1 MQEPQNRLFLFFPEL
16 HPSLVSSP
24 LPSEVR
30 FLDPGLAE
38 RDDVRWWRADNLVLG
53 PEQAR
58 HALGDLLAY
67 GEQFSPQ
74 DLAALA
80 LSDFGSEPGHS
91 SMAIQA
97 DLRRLLRHDTPDPES
112 VRRQI
117 RLQAQLLLILAWA
130 LEERYEE
137 LAELEAGFT
146 SAWSRFSEQL
156 GLDASERQEIGLT
169 GGTPS
174 AVRHRE
180 VSWRR
185 LLVSFLLLVPT
196 RTCLVCT
203 DQEIYEEMV
212 EFGVKWQ
219 SLPANTPFTA
229 GQYGSVFLPKMIS
242 RQEWERL
249 EGLVPSEYEI
259 LFVPA
264 SDPA

>member
-1 MQEPQNRLFLFFPEL
+1 MQEPQKQLFLFFPEL
-16 HPSLVSSP
+16 HPSLVSTS

-30 FLDPGLAE
+30 FLDPGIAE
-38 RDDVRWWRADNLVLG
+38 KDEAHWWRPSELVLG

-58 HALGDLLAY
+58 RALGDLLAY

-80 LSDFGSEPGHS
+80 LSDFGSEPGYS

-97 DLRRLLRHDTPDPES
+97 DLRRLLRQDTPDPES

-130 LEERYEE
+130 LEERYTE
-137 LAELEAGFT
+137 LEELEAGFA
-146 SAWSRFSEQL
+146 SSWARFSEQL
-156 GLDASERQEIGLT
+156 GLDTSERREMGLNESMST
-169 GGTPS
+169 T
-174 AVRHRE
+174 VRQRE

-185 LLVSFLLLVPT
+185 LLISFLLLVPEGI
-196 RTCLVCT
+196 CLVCS

-219 SLPANTPFTA
+219 PLPADSPFAAGHYGIFSLPK
-229 GQYGSVFLPKMIS
+229 LIS
-242 RQEWERL
+242 SREWERL
-249 EGLVPSEYEI
+249 EGLVAPEHEI

-264 SDPA
+264 